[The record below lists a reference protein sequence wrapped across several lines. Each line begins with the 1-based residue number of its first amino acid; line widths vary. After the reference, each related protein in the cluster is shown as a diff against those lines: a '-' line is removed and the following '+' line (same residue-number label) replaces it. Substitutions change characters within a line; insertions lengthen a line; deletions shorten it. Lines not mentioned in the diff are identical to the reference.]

1 MTRKRF
7 VRLVMAV
14 CIDRN
19 HANMLAD
26 DVWRRDIPYA
36 VAHRMMSPVLAFM
49 KAFDVRGTS
58 CVVKLTRADDEA

>member
-26 DVWRRDIPYA
+26 DVHRRGIPYA
-36 VAHRMMSPVLAFM
+36 TAHRMLSPTLAFM
-49 KAFDVRGTS
+49 KAFDVRRTPF
-58 CVVKLTRADDEA
+58 VVKLTRADDEA

>member
-7 VRLVMAV
+7 VRLVMAAH
-14 CIDRN
+14 IDRKR
-19 HANMLAD
+19 ANMIAD
-26 DVWRRDIPYA
+26 DIWRRGIPYA

-58 CVVKLTRADDEA
+58 YVVKLTRADKEA